1 MSSAHSHGDASAT
14 SASAAARAAG
24 AGSASTSINPGNDP
38 VVLLARVS
46 ELEGEVARLRAAEQ
60 ISRQR
65 EQQLSTH
72 NLVLVNLSRSSAIEE
87 GDVSAA
93 FEQITVAAAHTLEVE
108 RASIWV
114 FSDDRSE
121 IRCLDLYER
130 SRDRHSE
137 GLGLKAAEFPSY
149 FRAVEDNRTLAAE
162 QARTDPRTAEFGAAY
177 LTPLGITSMLDAPV
191 RRGGKLIGV
200 ICHEH
205 IGPPRAWSLEDQAF
219 AGSLADFVS
228 MTLQAAERADALRVL
243 RSNERQLR
251 HIIDLVPHMILAKD
265 GHGRI
270 LLANRAVAEAYGTTA
285 DALIGRSHWAVH
297 PLREEV
303 AKMLSDDLL
312 VIESGRELVVAEE
325 TFTDARGNR
334 RILQTTK
341 MPFVFSTSPE
351 PAVLGVSIDITQRK
365 HDEQAREMMIEELDH
380 RVKNNLAVVMA
391 LVQQSSC
398 AAQSLEAFSESFCGR
413 LGAMAIT
420 HEVLAGARWEG
431 ADLRAMAER
440 IVAPYQ
446 TAGTERNHREP
457 VSAIDRDGDHADAT
471 KGRDSRV
478 NIEGEALR
486 LPSTIAPSVC
496 MILHELATN
505 AAKYGAL
512 SSAKGRVALSW
523 HRELRAGAG
532 GGENDTRS
540 PWLHIEWIERGGPHL
555 AGAPAPERCGFGT
568 TFIRETAQH
577 QLHGRADLDFATNG
591 LQCTIKLPLEQQHTA
606 MHQ

>member
-1 MSSAHSHGDASAT
+1 MNSAHSHGDASAT
-14 SASAAARAAG
+14 PASAAGRAAG
-24 AGSASTSINPGNDP
+24 AGSASPSRNSSHDP
-38 VVLLARVS
+38 VNDLAVLRARVN

-114 FSDDRSE
+114 FSDDRSA

-130 SRDRHSE
+130 SRDRHTD
-137 GLGLKAAEFPSY
+137 GLELKAAEFPSY

-162 QARTDPRTAEFGAAY
+162 QAKTDPRTAEFDAAY

-191 RRGGKLIGV
+191 RRGGKLIGI

-205 IGPPRAWSLEDQAF
+205 VGPPRAWSLQDQAF

-228 MTLQAAERADALRVL
+228 MTLQAADRTEALRVL

-265 GHGRI
+265 SHGRI

-297 PLREEV
+297 PVREEV
-303 AKMLSDDLL
+303 AKMLSDDLR
-312 VIESGRELVVAEE
+312 VIESGRELVVAEQM
-325 TFTDARGNR
+325 FTDARGNR

-398 AAQSLEAFSESFCGR
+398 AAHSLEAFSESFCGR

-420 HEVLAGARWEG
+420 HEMLAGTRWEG
-431 ADLRAMAER
+431 ADLRAMATR

-446 TAGTERNHREP
+446 MLATERDHRGTADT
-457 VSAIDRDGDHADAT
+457 VDLDGDDVDVTAA
-471 KGRDSRV
+471 GERDSRV
-478 NIEGEALR
+478 SIEGESLR
-486 LPSTIAPSVC
+486 LPSTIAPGVC

-505 AAKYGAL
+505 AARHGAL
-512 SSAKGRVALSW
+512 SSPKGRVALSW
-523 HRELRAGAG
+523 HREMRAG
-532 GGENDTRS
+532 GGEHDKRS

-555 AGAPAPERCGFGT
+555 AGSPPPDRCGFGT
-568 TFIRETAQH
+568 TFIRDAAEH
-577 QLHGRADLDFATNG
+577 QLHGRAALDFSPNG
-591 LQCTIKLPLEQQHTA
+591 LQCTIDLPLETRA
-606 MHQ
+606 G